1 MARRV
6 REHTAIMDAID
17 AHNVEAAKA
26 AMATHLGSILDD
38 LPELETRHANLFI

>member
-1 MARRV
+1 V
-6 REHTAIMDAID
+6 REHTAIMEAID
-17 AHNVEAAKA
+17 AHDVEAAKA